1 MGLVHPKKEIRSL
14 MNWSDSDALKTD
26 GILLAVPVFKA
37 SSTMMQLKIS
47 LRAGMSNDMHIPT
60 YTPTFSLWYNL
71 TMEGRWRKINTNK
84 IATRIRALRQAHNLT
99 QQELAALCHFPGP
112 WKISRL
118 EGGKKGSG
126 IERIDTLEI
135 VCQEL
140 GIELWELLKPDFVI
154 PGEDEDEK

>member
-1 MGLVHPKKEIRSL
+1 MKNIEV
-14 MNWSDSDALKTD
+14 
-26 GILLAVPVFKA
+26 
-37 SSTMMQLKIS
+37 Q
-47 LRAGMSNDMHIPT
+47 
-60 YTPTFSLWYNL
+60 
-71 TMEGRWRKINTNK
+71 K
-84 IATRIRALRQAHNLT
+84 IAAKIRLLRRERGLT

-126 IERIDTLEI
+126 IERIDTLEV

-154 PGEDEDEK
+154 PGEDKK

>member
-1 MGLVHPKKEIRSL
+1 MRVRVHLLCWICVEMFGNLSLFDVIWKNCTKNYREVKKIE
-14 MNWSDSDALKTD
+14 
-26 GILLAVPVFKA
+26 V
-37 SSTMMQLKIS
+37 Q
-47 LRAGMSNDMHIPT
+47 
-60 YTPTFSLWYNL
+60 
-71 TMEGRWRKINTNK
+71 K
-84 IATRIRALRQAHNLT
+84 IAAKIRLLRRERGLT
-99 QQELAALCHFPGP
+99 QQELAALCNFPGP

-154 PGEDEDEK
+154 PGEDKKKK